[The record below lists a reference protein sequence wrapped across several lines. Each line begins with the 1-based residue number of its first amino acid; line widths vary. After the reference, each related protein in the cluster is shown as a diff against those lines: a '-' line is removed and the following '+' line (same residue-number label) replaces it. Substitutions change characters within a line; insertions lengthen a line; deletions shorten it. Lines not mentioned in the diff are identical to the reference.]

1 MEKEQGEIL
10 GLDDLKKAEWQKRAL
25 HSVELAHGKESIGS
39 TGESEA
45 QEVLL
50 SFIMNLGGVRKD
62 VYEYL
67 MSPRFHSTV
76 AATVIGQLLC
86 YGAPVEWI
94 RLSAEILE
102 NNKTAGTFYV
112 NEITEAY
119 KQGMPFDAVSRI
131 VLESDTAFKMCR
143 ERFCYRNQSES
154 LSTKTKEV
162 RTPELDITETVTSA
176 VLTAMQIFMKKNE
189 GKSTVFAV
197 PKNKWSEPAG
207 QTVKEETH
215 LRQIQGESGE
225 FLQNA
230 GVEDAKLEPAEYA
243 ETESLENA
251 DEEVPL
257 DEETLE
263 NEGMSQEEMPD
274 FPDGEDIM
282 DNRTLVKELQEAEK
296 SYGER
301 VSFFQIL
308 LNRHMRKT
316 FEKLDKE
323 AQIAKIFEIMVEKKY
338 GKEKILAIR
347 YLMNG
352 GMTNEFVFSLLEKDL
367 PEEELRELCE
377 TLVDDMPFGESEAE
391 VSV

>member
-1 MEKEQGEIL
+1 MEKVKDEIL
-10 GLDDLKKAEWQKRAL
+10 DLNDLKKAEWQKRARY
-25 HSVELAHGKESIGS
+25 SVELAHGKESTES

-102 NNKTAGTFYV
+102 KNKAAGTFYV

-119 KQGMPFDAVSRI
+119 KQGMPFEAVNRI
-131 VLESDTAFKMCR
+131 VRESDTAFKMCR

-154 LSTKTKEV
+154 LSTEMREV
-162 RTPELDITETVTSA
+162 RMPEPDITETVTSA
-176 VLTAMQIFMKKNE
+176 VLTAMQTFMENA
-189 GKSTVFAV
+189 GKSPVFAA
-197 PKNKWSEPAG
+197 PKNKWNEPVG
-207 QTVKEETH
+207 QTVKEETDI
-215 LRQIQGESGE
+215 RQIQGESGE

-230 GVEDAKLEPAEYA
+230 GVEDAKSEPAENA

-251 DEEVPL
+251 DAKVSVDEVTMEE
-257 DEETLE
+257 
-263 NEGMSQEEMPD
+263 EGISQQEMPD

-308 LNRHMRKT
+308 LNKHMRKA

-323 AQIAKIFEIMVEKKY
+323 AQVAKIFEIMVEKKY

-352 GMTNEFVFSLLEKDL
+352 GMSNEFVFSLLEKDL

-377 TLVDDMPFGESEAE
+377 TLVDDMPFGGSDAE
-391 VSV
+391 VPV